1 MIIPLCRLVAMPIVR
16 LALKIDVLK
25 MEKAFQMGYK

>member
-1 MIIPLCRLVAMPIVR
+1 MNIPLCRLITMPIVK

-25 MEKAFQMGYK
+25 IEHAFQMGYK